1 MVGPAAFDPGAIRRA
16 EHSAFSHEYG
26 CWRSV
31 RADVVRRTGVGR
43 QETNI
48 TADNHAILLNIRG
61 VAKEG
66 EDYLD
71 GRRVVFTQRQVGSLS
86 FIPADHSWSGW
97 DDGDPTASY
106 VLITIGKKFILDHFE
121 NVPGADLDRL
131 VPTLGFEDTLI
142 QFATRSIR
150 SEIGQR
156 DPLSSMMVENHA
168 RTIFGRLF
176 RQSGQRRR
184 YVKGGLSPAVLK
196 RLIDRIE
203 ASLDGSLS
211 LAELARE
218 AGLSEHYMSK
228 AFRLSTGLPPH
239 AFVIRR
245 RVERASE
252 MLRYSN
258 RPITEIAYAC
268 GFSSPSHLAAAFR
281 RVVGITPKQYRAD
294 WKT

>member
-1 MVGPAAFDPGAIRRA
+1 MAGRAAFDPDAIRRA
-16 EHSAFSHEYG
+16 DHSALAHDFG
-26 CWRSV
+26 CWRAV
-31 RADVVRRTGVGR
+31 RADAVTRTGVGR

-48 TADNHAILLNIRG
+48 TADNHAILLNIQG

-66 EDYLD
+66 EDYID
-71 GRRVVFTQRQVGSLS
+71 GRRVAFTQRNVGSLS
-86 FIPADHSWSGW
+86 FIPAEHSWSGW

-106 VLITIGKKFILDHFE
+106 LLITIGKKFIQDHFE
-121 NVPGADLDRL
+121 NVPGTDLDRL
-131 VPTLGFEDTLI
+131 VPAIGFEDPLI
-142 QFATRSIR
+142 QYAARSIR

-156 DPLSSMMVENHA
+156 DPLSHMMVENHA

-176 RQSGQRRR
+176 RRSGQKRH

-211 LAELARE
+211 LAALAQE

-228 AFRLSTGLPPH
+228 AFGLSMGLPPH
-239 AFVIRR
+239 AFIVRR
-245 RVERASE
+245 RLERASE
-252 MLRYSN
+252 MLRHSSH
-258 RPITEIAYAC
+258 PITEIAYAC

-281 RVVGITPKQYRAD
+281 RVVGTTPKQYRAD

>member
-1 MVGPAAFDPGAIRRA
+1 MVGAAAFDPGTIRRA
-16 EHSAFSHEYG
+16 EHSAFAHEYG

-31 RADVVRRTGVGR
+31 RADVVHRTGVGR
-43 QETNI
+43 QETKI
-48 TADNHAILLNIRG
+48 STDDHAILLNIRG

-71 GRRVVFTQRQVGSLS
+71 GRRVAFTQRQAGSLS
-86 FIPADHSWSGW
+86 FVPANHSWSGW

-106 VLITIGKKFILDHFE
+106 LFITVGKRFILDHFD
-121 NVPGADLDRL
+121 NVPGADLERL
-131 VPTLGFEDTLI
+131 VPTLGFEDPLI
-142 QFATRSIR
+142 QYAARSIR

-156 DPLSSMMVENHA
+156 DPLSILMVESHA

-176 RQSGQRRR
+176 RRSGQKRH

-203 ASLDGSLS
+203 ASLDGSLG
-211 LAELARE
+211 LAELAKE

-239 AFVIRR
+239 AFIVRR
-245 RVERASE
+245 RMERASE
-252 MLRYSN
+252 MLRHSS

-281 RVVGITPKQYRAD
+281 RVMGITPKQYRAD